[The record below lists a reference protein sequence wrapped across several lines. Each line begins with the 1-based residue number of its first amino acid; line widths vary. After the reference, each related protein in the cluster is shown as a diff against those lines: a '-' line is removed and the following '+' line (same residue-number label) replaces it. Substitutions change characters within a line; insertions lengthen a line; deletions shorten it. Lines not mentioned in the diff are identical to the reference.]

1 MLEYFQ
7 NVDRGEVKKKK
18 NQMNDC
24 ILHQFLP
31 TIVTHSI
38 SHFILPVNFCF
49 KVPYL
54 PIDFLRTREASTPDP
69 SMCSPSSE

>member
-7 NVDRGEVKKKK
+7 NIDRGEVKKK

-38 SHFILPVNFCF
+38 SLISSCLS
-49 KVPYL
+49 
-54 PIDFLRTREASTPDP
+54 ISASKFRIYP
-69 SMCSPSSE
+69 